1 MFNNTKIFKIL
12 LLSMVCIYI
21 PVSADDIFGSLKN
34 IESYAECLDEYP
46 APDNNDWENPDFTSY
61 YHSVLA
67 RPMYKLLKNN
77 GTFEKVWTFNYFK
90 SLLKEVTREREFSG
104 YYDRFVMKM
113 TPIPGSH
120 IIIFGEMHGAFH
132 SLTRDLRALHDIG
145 FIDENLVIT
154 NPDTYIVFNGNI
166 SSRSAHVLETL
177 TLVLEL
183 MKKNPSHVIFIRGSQ
198 EDKEHWVHYSLKSA
212 LRVLTMYSD
221 DKNSIKNEVN
231 RFYNTLPLALYLL
244 PEDRTQSTNIVRISN
259 YGTEVKDVSENEL
272 GDFFSTQELVAKIK
286 KNNQSKSKTQV
297 NLKAIIR
304 GDQFYRAQYIPSD
317 GLQMSSREE
326 GAMSWTILSS
336 PTKAYQEL
344 FGFYYDAFVVL
355 TTYRSLNDWTITL
368 YNRSIKEPGN
378 IKARKIFNLI
388 SGVELP
394 MRRMTQLRK
403 KALEEKISFLKNKIK
418 WLDESYKVIL
428 AGGKIVYEPEKPLI
442 IEDEKPIE
450 QKPVFWPA
458 TSKELAAGESAK
470 GGLKAI
476 PIGTDPKIITIGTMI
491 DLTDGVRE
499 EGASIVQ
506 GIRAVFDKQNER
518 GGIYGKKLNLVFR
531 DTKFSYEPSR
541 ENCMRLLQED
551 KVGVILVPHSTVGTE
566 GLLDL
571 VKERSILV
579 LFPAASG
586 ARGIRNP
593 EFSNLFFLRASTI
606 TEGYVLA
613 KYVVEKLKAKKLAFF
628 YENDTFGKDTLYG
641 ALLGLQELGVKDW
654 IEVPFE
660 PQDLNITRQVEKLR
674 KANIDALG
682 CFGMQAVAKELF
694 FQLGTQWLV
703 NKKLFGS
710 MDLSILPFRKYCER
724 NRLHFISTSVVP
736 NPDLS
741 DIEIVRE
748 YRKAVENMPPVND
761 MHCLEAY
768 IGADFFVHI
777 LEEIG
782 EPITVEKI
790 LTYLENVKNYS
801 YKGLTFNFNPE
812 TRGLVHDLWLN
823 IGAGDWQK
831 ISFDPSKS
839 LLPSTIIKES
849 EVKKKEVKTSV
860 IQKEEVPVAKKLDG
874 TLTVGSSMDLS
885 RGVKDLGVAV
895 KRGTELVFDNEKI
908 PGLDIS
914 FIPMDDF
921 YSFEQAYQNVL
932 TLMGKNA
939 CDILLNPL
947 GTPTFTAYVDLIK
960 TGSIAAFFP
969 IPGIPFKR
977 TKEYEMKY
985 CIYFRPS
992 YEEEAYALIRYIM
1005 ENNNP
1010 SKLAFFYQSDAFG
1023 DACMQGVRDYF
1034 GKAKA
1039 QDLLSVSYSSSDV
1052 DFTKQVN
1059 QVTQWNADYI
1069 ALFATPYAATQFLK
1083 QLGDSFV
1090 RKTTFFGVSDLGGIT
1105 FQKMMKAKGIGIIIS
1120 HVVPDPEKSLIPLVQ
1135 GYRDRAK
1142 NAGVKLD
1149 AFSLEAYITTMIFI
1163 DVLKNIKKPIT
1174 KDSIIEH
1181 MESLKNYNF
1190 DGLLLNF
1197 DNMSRQLSQSI
1208 WINDAK
1214 GTWKEYKITQPQ

>member
-1 MFNNTKIFKIL
+1 MLNNVKMLKVLF
-12 LLSMVCIYI
+12 LSIACIYI
-21 PVSADDIFGSLKN
+21 HVSADDVFGSLKN
-34 IESYAECLDEYP
+34 IELYAEHLDEYP
-46 APDNNDWENPDFTSY
+46 APDNNDWENPDFTTY
-61 YHSVLA
+61 YHSMLS
-67 RPMYKLLKNN
+67 RPMYKLLKTN
-77 GTFEKVWTFNYFK
+77 GTFKKVWTFNYFK
-90 SLLKEVTREREFSG
+90 SLLKKVTREREFSG

-113 TPIPGSH
+113 TPPPGAR
-120 IIIFGEMHGAFH
+120 IVIFGEMHGAFH
-132 SLTRDLRALHDIG
+132 SLTRDLRALHVMG
-145 FIDENLVIT
+145 FIDENLII
-154 NPDTYIVFNGNI
+154 NDPDTYIVFNGNLA
-166 SSRSAHVLETL
+166 SRSAHVLETL

-212 LRVLTMYSD
+212 LRTLTMYSD
-221 DKNSIKNEVN
+221 DKNFIKNEVN
-231 RFYNTLPLALYLL
+231 RFFNTLPLALYLL
-244 PEDRTQSTNIVRISN
+244 PEEKTQNINIVRISN
-259 YGTEVKDVSENEL
+259 YGTETKDISENEL
-272 GDFFSTQELVAKIK
+272 GDFFLTQEHVAKIK
-286 KNNQSKSKTQV
+286 KNSQSPSKTQV

-317 GLQMSSREE
+317 GLQISGREE
-326 GAMSWTILSS
+326 GAMSWTVLSS
-336 PTKAYQEL
+336 PTRAYQKL
-344 FGFYYDAFVVL
+344 FDFYYDAFVVL
-355 TTYRSLNDWTITL
+355 TIYRALNDWTITL
-368 YNRSIKEPGN
+368 YNRNIKEPGD

-394 MRRMTQLRK
+394 LQRMVALKK
-403 KALEEKISFLKNKIK
+403 KALEEKISFLKNKIE
-418 WLDESYKVIL
+418 WVDESYKVIL
-428 AGGKIVYEPEKPLI
+428 AGGKIEYATG
-442 IEDEKPIE
+442 KPIILEEKQLVE
-450 QKPVFWPA
+450 QKPMYWPA
-458 TSKELAAGESAK
+458 TTKELAAGEATE
-470 GGLKAI
+470 GGIKAI
-476 PIGTDPKIITIGTMI
+476 PIGTDPKMITIGTMI

-506 GIRAVFDKQNER
+506 GIRAVFEKQNKL

-531 DTKFSYEPSR
+531 DTKYSYEPSR
-541 ENCMRLLQED
+541 ENCKKLLQED

-586 ARGIRNP
+586 ARGIRRR

-606 TEGYVLA
+606 TEGYILS
-613 KYVVEKLKAKKLAFF
+613 KYVIEKLKAKKLAFF

-641 ALLGLQELGVKDW
+641 AILGLKELGIKDW

-674 KANIDALG
+674 KSNIDALG
-682 CFGMQAVAKELF
+682 CFGMQAVVKELF

-710 MDLSILPFRKYCER
+710 MDLSISSFRKYCER
-724 NRLHFISTSVVP
+724 NRLHFVSTSVVP

-748 YRKAVENMPPVND
+748 YRRAVENMPPAND

-768 IGADFFVHI
+768 IGADFFIHV
-777 LEEIG
+777 LEQIG

-823 IGAGDWQK
+823 TGAGDWQK
-831 ISFDPSKS
+831 ISFEPSKS
-839 LLPSTIIKES
+839 LLPSNVIQKS
-849 EVKKKEVKTSV
+849 EVKKNEVQLSAV
-860 IQKEEVPVAKKLDG
+860 QKEETSPTKKTNG

-885 RGVKDLGVAV
+885 RGVKDLGVSV
-895 KRGTELVFDNEKI
+895 KRGTELAFDNEKI
-908 PGLDIS
+908 PGIDIS

-921 YSFEQAYQNVL
+921 YSFEQAYKNVL
-932 TLMGKNA
+932 TLIEKNA

-947 GTPTFTAYVDLIK
+947 GTPTFTAYIDLIK
-960 TGSIAAFFP
+960 TGSIATFFP

-977 TKEYEMKY
+977 TREHAMKY

-992 YEEEAYALIRYIM
+992 YEEEAYALIRYIT
-1005 ENNNP
+1005 ENNKP
-1010 SKLAFFYQSDAFG
+1010 SKVAFFYQNDAFG
-1023 DACMQGVRDYF
+1023 EACMQGVRDYL
-1034 GKAKA
+1034 GKTKA
-1039 QDLLSVSYSSSDV
+1039 QDLLTVSYSSSDV
-1052 DFTKQVN
+1052 DFTKQVE
-1059 QVTQWNADYI
+1059 QVKQWNADYI

-1105 FQKMMKAKGIGIIIS
+1105 FQKMIKTKGIGIIIS

-1135 GYRDRAK
+1135 EYRDRAK
-1142 NAGVKLD
+1142 NAGVGLD
-1149 AFSLEAYITTMIFI
+1149 TFSLEAYITTMIFI
-1163 DVLKNIKKPIT
+1163 DVLKNIKKPIN

-1190 DGLLLNF
+1190 RGILLNF
-1197 DNMSRQLSQSI
+1197 DTMSRQLSQSI
-1208 WINDAK
+1208 WINDIK
-1214 GTWKEYKITQPQ
+1214 GTWREYNITQP

>member
-1 MFNNTKIFKIL
+1 MLKNTKIFKIL
-12 LLSMVCIYI
+12 LLSIVCIYI
-21 PVSADDIFGSLKN
+21 PVSANDIFGSLKN
-34 IESYAECLDEYP
+34 IELYAERLNEYP

-67 RPMYKLLKNN
+67 RPMYKLLKSN
-77 GTFEKVWTFNYFK
+77 GTFENVWTYNYFK
-90 SLLKEVTREREFSG
+90 SLLKEVTRAREFSG

-120 IIIFGEMHGAFH
+120 IIIFGEMYGAFH
-132 SLTRDLRALHDIG
+132 SLTRDLRALYDMG
-145 FIDENLVIT
+145 FIDENLIIT
-154 NPDTYIVFNGNI
+154 NPDTYIVFNGNLA
-166 SSRSAHVLETL
+166 SRSAHVLETL

-183 MKKNPSHVIFIRGSQ
+183 MKKNPSHAIFIRGAQ

-244 PEDRTQSTNIVRISN
+244 PEERTQSINIVRISN
-259 YGTEVKDVSENEL
+259 YGTEAKDVSENEL
-272 GDFFSTQELVAKIK
+272 GDFFSTQEFVAKIK
-286 KNNQSKSKTQV
+286 KNNQSIRKTQV

-317 GLQMSSREE
+317 GLQMSGREE

-355 TTYRSLNDWTITL
+355 TTYQALQDWTITL
-368 YNRSIKEPGN
+368 YNRSIKEPGD

-394 MRRMTQLRK
+394 MRRMKQLQK
-403 KALEEKISFLKNKIK
+403 KALEEKISFLKNKIE
-418 WLDESYKVIL
+418 WLDESYNMIV
-428 AGGKIVYEPEKPLI
+428 ASGKIVVEPEKPLMV
-442 IEDEKPIE
+442 EEEKPTE
-450 QKPVFWPA
+450 QRAIFWPA
-458 TSKELAAGESAK
+458 TNKEVALGEAAES
-470 GGLKAI
+470 GIKAI

-506 GIRAVFDKQNER
+506 GIRAVFDKQNEQ

-551 KVGVILVPHSTVGTE
+551 KVGVILVPHSTIGTE

-606 TEGYVLA
+606 TEGYILA

-641 ALLGLQELGVKDW
+641 ALLGLKELGIKDW

-724 NRLHFISTSVVP
+724 NRLHFVSTSVVP

-823 IGAGDWQK
+823 TGAGDWQK
-831 ISFDPSKS
+831 ISFEPSKS

-860 IQKEEVPVAKKLDG
+860 IQKEEVPVTKKLDG
-874 TLTVGSSMDLS
+874 TLAVGSSMDLS

-895 KRGTELVFDNEKI
+895 KRGTELAFDNEKI

-947 GTPTFTAYVDLIK
+947 GMPTFTAYVDLIK
-960 TGSIAAFFP
+960 TGSIAALFP

-977 TKEYEMKY
+977 TKEHEMKY

-1010 SKLAFFYQSDAFG
+1010 SKLAFFYQNDAFG

-1059 QVTQWNADYI
+1059 QITQWNADYI

-1135 GYRDRAK
+1135 RYRDRAK

-1214 GTWKEYKITQPQ
+1214 GIWKEYKITQTM